1 MTRWFGEYLEMF
13 AACGRGESD
22 ARSLLAYYGVPWLIA
37 TDGGFTALMTETQ
50 VVSVA
55 EQQIEGMRAAG
66 YDRTEV
72 VSSEVRILNASAAL
86 YRGEFSRRRA
96 DGNEISRLEATYLLT
111 DGPNGYRVSALVVHS
126 R

>member
-13 AACGRGESD
+13 AACGRGERD
-22 ARSLLAYYGVPWLIA
+22 AGSLLACYGVPWLIA
-37 TDGGFTALMTETQ
+37 TDGGFTALVTEDQ

-55 EQQIEGMRAAG
+55 RQQIDDMRAAT
-66 YDRTEV
+66 YDHTKA
-72 VSSEVRILNASAAL
+72 VSSEVAILNASAAL

-96 DGNEISRLEATYLLT
+96 DGSEISRLKATYLLT
-111 DGPNGYRVSALVVHS
+111 DGPNDYRVSALLVHS